1 MFLQKQAHT
10 VAQAFPF
17 SVHTQ
22 RVSFSCA
29 SNGLSVPT
37 FELHDLETNL
47 HTVSLVHAPAR
58 SLSILFLKNS
68 IRSVIVF
75 YCFLNVPQIIFD
87 LNQILTVFFCPN
99 VRINLDFDKFRF

>member
-1 MFLQKQAHT
+1 MVRRTTLLVTLSLAFLVVCVSPKASTHT

-58 SLSILFLKNS
+58 SLSILFLKNTYYLFS
-68 IRSVIVF
+68 F
-75 YCFLNVPQIIFD
+75 FFL
-87 LNQILTVFFCPN
+87 FF
-99 VRINLDFDKFRF
+99 IKKD